1 MDYNAEL
8 ERVELAIVDID
19 DAIDSLERAG
29 SLEDVIEELKDRLRA
44 LKVSRDAIR
53 KAIEAQDAEDDA
65 ALEREY
71 YGALM

>member
-29 SLEDVIEELKDRLRA
+29 SMEDVIEELKDRLRA

-53 KAIEAQDAEDDA
+53 KAIEAQDAREEA

-71 YGALM
+71 YAAVL